1 VDSPLQ
7 KVPLGLLGQLSLKT
21 LGNNPQLFSDTVVP
35 VVGLEPPNNPPH
47 MRSQT
52 STSTAHTPTATRPNV
67 NTETQPGGASY
78 RR

>member
-35 VVGLEPPNNPPH
+35 VVGGEPPDNAP
-47 MRSQT
+47 RV
-52 STSTAHTPTATRPNV
+52 R
-67 NTETQPGGASY
+67 
-78 RR
+78 

>member
-35 VVGLEPPNNPPH
+35 VVGRGPH
-47 MRSQT
+47 DNAPHLR
-52 STSTAHTPTATRPNV
+52 
-67 NTETQPGGASY
+67 
-78 RR
+78 